1 MVGPD
6 SRGEGGAVAWT
17 VTLKLFVAPKFG
29 VPLSVTL
36 TLTTF
41 VLGPCPSVGVQ
52 LIAPVA
58 GLMVMPVGALT
69 SAKVKLIA
77 GKSRAGEQASTLS
90 AVCSLIVWSAG
101 TVNTGARFTS
111 LTITWNVLVTL
122 KAGTPLSVTLTLT
135 AFVLGPCA
143 SVGVQLIAP
152 LAGLMVMPAGEL
164 TSAKV
169 KLLAG
174 RSASVALALTCSA
187 VRSASSRSP
196 GRYS

>member
-1 MVGPD
+1 MFTSLTITWKVL
-6 SRGEGGAVAWT
+6 
-17 VTLKLFVAPKFG
+17 VTLKAG
-29 VPLSVTL
+29 TPLSVTL
-36 TLTTF
+36 TLTMF

-58 GLMVMPVGALT
+58 GLMVMPAGELT
-69 SAKVKLIA
+69 RAKVRSEARRVGSEGIA
-77 GKSRAGEQASTLS
+77 PTFS

-101 TVNTGARFTS
+101 TLSTGARFTS

-135 AFVLGPCA
+135 MFVLGPCP

-152 LAGLMVMPAGEL
+152 VAGLMVMPAGEL
-164 TSAKV
+164 TKAKV

-174 RSASVALALTCSA
+174 RSASEIG
-187 VRSASSRSP
+187 RASCRERWS
-196 GRYS
+196 GMV